1 VRGKE
6 GGEGVRWGGVFLC
19 RCRAISSIIARA
31 IVAFTRFGCGAVMLY
46 AIYSDSTT
54 SDYTCKANDKRNDF
68 FCHVFCLSCSSY
80 SRAATSLVLYYSF
93 RAELVKWPAAGL

>member
-1 VRGKE
+1 MRGKE

-68 FCHVFCLSCSSY
+68 FAMFFAFRALLILEPLPLSCYTTLLEPS
-80 SRAATSLVLYYSF
+80 
-93 RAELVKWPAAGL
+93 